1 MASEQQASVVGS
13 GNIVIQNSGDYAHI
27 TVGVPYLTLIRAQ
40 TRIDQAQARVKSEID
55 LLNPFNRA
63 VELVGREKDLES
75 LWQWLHSDRPIAVR
89 TLTGRAGAGKTR
101 LAVELMTRLSNEAGQ
116 WRSGFV
122 TNTELRRFSDQQNLS
137 TWEWQ
142 SPTLVTVD
150 YAATLAQPLKMC
162 LQELSENIQNCN
174 GKPLRVLLLEREASA
189 EEGWFRSLLGSS
201 WSGAG
206 VAHLFDPLEPI
217 RVQKL
222 DTAANRRQVF
232 TSMLRVSAE
241 YLNRPSPTAPALGQ
255 RPQFDRQLEAPIW
268 SNPLYLM
275 MAALVSIR
283 SGIIETLALSG
294 TDLAFRLA
302 EREIDRLK
310 CFAPSQG
317 GEGAQELLVHM
328 AAYATLCNGLSADQ
342 ALEAATQEGNA
353 LQLQYHGGYGALR
366 KTLHGALPGKGNG
379 IAPVVPDLIGEALVL
394 SALGHETQQAAV
406 VLRGAKQVGRVVPAF
421 VVRAAQDFS
430 DAGLIEPLEWLQA
443 LIEAGRADDIGL
455 LLEIEGAMPEHTL
468 VLREKAAEVSQL
480 LVDRLSELGSQLP
493 EEIFRSELGRL
504 TNNLAVR
511 LGHLGRREEA
521 LEKAQQAVSIREQL
535 AQASPDAFRPT
546 LADSLNNLAVM
557 LSELG
562 RRQEALEKA
571 QQAVSIYEQLAQAR
585 PDAFLPNLARS
596 ISWSRRC
603 LRALDR
609 LSEAATAG
617 ETALRLLTPFFQQLP
632 IVYAELMAAIFSG
645 YVDDMAALDR
655 EPDEELLA
663 PVIAIFEKLQQ
674 NETEE

>member
-1 MASEQQASVVGS
+1 
-13 GNIVIQNSGDYAHI
+13 
-27 TVGVPYLTLIRAQ
+27 
-40 TRIDQAQARVKSEID
+40 
-55 LLNPFNRA
+55 
-63 VELVGREKDLES
+63 
-75 LWQWLHSDRPIAVR
+75 
-89 TLTGRAGAGKTR
+89 
-101 LAVELMTRLSNEAGQ
+101 
-116 WRSGFV
+116 
-122 TNTELRRFSDQQNLS
+122 
-137 TWEWQ
+137 
-142 SPTLVTVD
+142 
-150 YAATLAQPLKMC
+150 
-162 LQELSENIQNCN
+162 
-174 GKPLRVLLLEREASA
+174 
-189 EEGWFRSLLGSS
+189 
-201 WSGAG
+201 
-206 VAHLFDPLEPI
+206 
-217 RVQKL
+217 
-222 DTAANRRQVF
+222 
-232 TSMLRVSAE
+232 MLRVSAE

-255 RPQFDRQLEAPIW
+255 RAQFDRQLEAPIW
-268 SNPLYLM
+268 ADPLYLM

-283 SGIIETLALSG
+283 SGIIETLALSR

-310 CFAPSQG
+310 RFAPSQG
-317 GEGAQELLVHM
+317 GEGTQELLVHM

-394 SALGHETQQAAV
+394 SALGQETQQAAV

-493 EEIFRSELGRL
+493 EEIFRSVLGCL

-535 AQASPDAFRPT
+535 AQACPDAFRPALAASLNNLANRLSDLGRREEALEKAQQAVSIREQLAQAHPDAFRPT

-557 LSELG
+557 LSELGRRQEALEKAQRAVSIYEQLAQANPDAFRPALAGSLNNLANTLRDLGRRQEALEKTQQAVSIYEQLAQAYPDAFRAALAMSLNTLAAMLSELGRRQEALEKTQQAVSIYEQLAQASPDAFLPYLAASLNNLANRLSALGRREEALEKAQQAVSIREQLAQASPNAFRPALAESLNNLAVMLSALG

-632 IVYAELMAAIFSG
+632 IVYAELMAAIFRG